1 MSYSNYQLNQRI
13 NNLQQQINSG
23 GSGNLQSVLDSGNS
37 ATDTNIILQ
46 SIAPITDQTIISQG
60 FINLINSTSQ
70 MLLNQDEIQ
79 FTNSSGE
86 ATIAQSTDNLNLT
99 STNINLYGQAS
110 FDTPPHS
117 VSPILGNDLTT
128 KGYVD
133 SLVGQ
138 YSGGFN
144 LYLNYSET
152 LTVNSISYKKLS
164 HTVSSAVQQS
174 VITTTDGTNQLIA
187 SFISDAINITQIPA
201 GLWNMVLYGGISA
214 IGGVVYYFFKIRKN
228 SGGVITDLITSGNS
242 IDINATPSTNPDAY
256 HMNATIDTPIT
267 VLLTDRIIIEVYCI
281 KISGANVNLTTY
293 FESSYYSYIQTTL
306 NAGTTLLSSNNNW
319 LGDNTFNGKLIGA
332 NGCIAGQ
339 TNYITINTSAL
350 PQTISTTT
358 NLDMFVFLVGSTA
371 LKVLN
376 IPVPTYLGQR
386 IQIKNTATVDV
397 SIAFPTSNVMLFDS
411 IATSS
416 AVVLKSKGVISLY
429 WGSAFWMQTVPYNIL
444 PDLTTSGFI
453 STPTLNALADTS
465 NLGICSTQSTGVL
478 NLCVGARSK
487 SNGTGE
493 GNINIGTGINTITS
507 GTSGPSINI
516 GNNASTLNRTEINI
530 GSTNTKT
537 TINGPLTIAG
547 ATSAVDYT
555 GSGFITTPGNIS
567 TTGTGSITSASTIT
581 SATGITASG
590 GNITAS
596 TGNILGQILRNNLNT
611 GSISVGG
618 VINGT
623 SLTISTSPTTFASIS
638 ASGVING
645 TGITTTGAITL
656 PTIAYTPTTGQ
667 LGYVV
672 TGTSIASPVFPIS
685 GNTTSFMSVVL
696 TIGTWL
702 VFASRQFT
710 AGTSTTA
717 VFFGL
722 GKILRSSN
730 GIASTD
736 SEYGISSPPLSTIST
751 YGHVSGVVSLTASTT
766 IYLNINTTYTGTAPT
781 TATTYALM
789 NAVRIA

>member
-1 MSYSNYQLNQRI
+1 MATSNFTLNNRITQLAK
-13 NNLQQQINSG
+13 LVGAS

-37 ATDTNIILQ
+37 AIDKNIVLN
-46 SIAPITDQTIISQG
+46 SISPITDQTIISQG
-60 FINLINSTSQ
+60 FVNLINSSSQ

-79 FTNSSGE
+79 FTNSTGE
-86 ATIAQSTDNLNLT
+86 STIAKSTNNLNLT

-152 LTVNSISYKKLS
+152 LTVNSINYKKLS
-164 HTVSSAVQQS
+164 QTVSSAVQQS
-174 VITTTDGTNQLIA
+174 ITITTNGTNQLIA

-201 GLWNMVLYGGISA
+201 GLWSMVLYGGVSGA
-214 IGGVVYYFFKIRKN
+214 GGVLYYFFKIRKN

-242 IDINATPSTNPDAY
+242 PDINATPSANPDAY

-267 VLLTDRIIIEVYCI
+267 LLLTDRIIIEVYCI
-281 KISGANVNLTTY
+281 KISGVNVDLTTY
-293 FESSYYSYIQTTL
+293 FESSYYSYVQTTL

-339 TNYITINTSAL
+339 TNYVSINTSAL

-358 NLDMFVFLVGSTA
+358 NLDLFVFLVGSTA

-376 IPVPTYLGQR
+376 IPVPTFLGQR
-386 IQIKNTATVDV
+386 IQIKNTASVDV
-397 SIAFPTSNVMLFDS
+397 SIAFPTSSVMLFDS

-416 AVVLKSKGVISLY
+416 AVVLKTKGVISLY

-453 STPTLNALADTS
+453 STPTINAISDTT

-487 SNGTGE
+487 SNGTQE

-555 GSGFITTPGNIS
+555 GTGFITTTGNIS
-567 TTGTGSITSASTIT
+567 TTGTGAITSASSITSASG
-581 SATGITASG
+581 GITATT
-590 GNITAS
+590 GNISAS
-596 TGNILGQILRNNLNT
+596 AGNILGQILRNNTNT
-611 GSISVGG
+611 GSISITG
-618 VINGT
+618 VINGSAMTTPSLTTATATALSLGT
-623 SLTISTSPTTFASIS
+623 SLATSIDIGYTA
-638 ASGVING
+638 
-645 TGITTTGAITL
+645 ITTTVNGILNGVDKYLLSGIDSSGATTQSGKIRVEVNQGSRVINFTLYNNEAFFINTGTGGGGGGFTL
-656 PTIAYTPTTGQ
+656 PTPALAKGYKFTFRSVQ
-667 LGYVV
+667 L
-672 TGTSIASPVFPIS
+672 
-685 GNTTSFMSVVL
+685 
-696 TIGTWL
+696 
-702 VFASRQFT
+702 
-710 AGTSTTA
+710 
-717 VFFGL
+717 
-722 GKILRSSN
+722 
-730 GIASTD
+730 
-736 SEYGISSPPLSTIST
+736 
-751 YGHVSGVVSLTASTT
+751 
-766 IYLNINTTYTGTAPT
+766 
-781 TATTYALM
+781 TATTEISTNGGVNCILTSGAKAYDTAS
-789 NAVRIA
+789 AVNLVTMSAGTIRTFVSDGTFWVQT

>member
-1 MSYSNYQLNQRI
+1 MATSNFTLNNRITQLAK
-13 NNLQQQINSG
+13 LVGAS

-37 ATDTNIILQ
+37 AIDKNIVLN
-46 SIAPITDQTIISQG
+46 SISPITDQTIISQG
-60 FINLINSTSQ
+60 FVNLINSSSQ

-79 FTNSSGE
+79 FTNSTGE
-86 ATIAQSTDNLNLT
+86 STIAKSTNNLNLT

-152 LTVNSISYKKLS
+152 LTVNSINYKKLS
-164 HTVSSAVQQS
+164 QTVSSAVQQS
-174 VITTTDGTNQLIA
+174 ITITTNGTNQLIA

-201 GLWNMVLYGGISA
+201 GLWSMVLYGGVSGA
-214 IGGVVYYFFKIRKN
+214 GGVLYYFFKIRKN

-242 IDINATPSTNPDAY
+242 PDINATPSANPDAY

-267 VLLTDRIIIEVYCI
+267 LLLTDRIIIEVYCI
-281 KISGANVNLTTY
+281 KISGVNVDLTTY
-293 FESSYYSYIQTTL
+293 FESSYYSYVQTTL

-339 TNYITINTSAL
+339 TNYVSINTSAL

-358 NLDMFVFLVGSTA
+358 NLDLFVFLVGSTA

-376 IPVPTYLGQR
+376 IPVPTFLGQR
-386 IQIKNTATVDV
+386 IQIKNTASVDV
-397 SIAFPTSNVMLFDS
+397 SIAFPTSSVMLFDS

-416 AVVLKSKGVISLY
+416 AVVLKTKGVISLY

-453 STPTLNALADTS
+453 STPTINAISDTT

-487 SNGTGE
+487 SNGTQE

-555 GSGFITTPGNIS
+555 GTGFITTTGNIS
-567 TTGTGSITSASTIT
+567 TTGTGAITSASSITSASG
-581 SATGITASG
+581 GITATT
-590 GNITAS
+590 GNISAS
-596 TGNILGQILRNNLNT
+596 AGNILGQILRNNTNT
-611 GSISVGG
+611 GSISITG
-618 VINGT
+618 VINGSAMTTPSLTTATATALSLGT
-623 SLTISTSPTTFASIS
+623 SLATSIDIGYTA
-638 ASGVING
+638 
-645 TGITTTGAITL
+645 ITTTVNGILNGVDKYLLSGIDSSGATTQSGKIRVEVNQGSRVINFTLYNNEAFFINTGTGGGGGGFTL
-656 PTIAYTPTTGQ
+656 PTPALAKGYKFTFRSVQ
-667 LGYVV
+667 L
-672 TGTSIASPVFPIS
+672 
-685 GNTTSFMSVVL
+685 
-696 TIGTWL
+696 
-702 VFASRQFT
+702 
-710 AGTSTTA
+710 
-717 VFFGL
+717 
-722 GKILRSSN
+722 
-730 GIASTD
+730 
-736 SEYGISSPPLSTIST
+736 
-751 YGHVSGVVSLTASTT
+751 
-766 IYLNINTTYTGTAPT
+766 
-781 TATTYALM
+781 TATTEISTTSGVNCILTSGAKAYDTAS
-789 NAVRIA
+789 AVNLVTMSAGTIRTFVSDGTFWVQT